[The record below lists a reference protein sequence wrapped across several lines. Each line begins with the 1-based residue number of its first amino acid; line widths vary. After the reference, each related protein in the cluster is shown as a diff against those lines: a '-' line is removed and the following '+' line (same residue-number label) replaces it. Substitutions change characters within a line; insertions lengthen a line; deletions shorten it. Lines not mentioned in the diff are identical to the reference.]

1 MLFRSPS
8 SPLSLSLPTLSLTTS
23 SAKRMLSSSAF
34 GMGLE
39 NSMNC
44 RGWLSRRLI
53 SGRSLPPK
61 QHKKPRPWR
70 LLLRGAMV
78 TAGQGDSPQADAL
91 GPHRD
96 LGRTERT
103 EWSGLA
109 ARWARTWPLCHHNFF
124 GQLSGAFDPTAKRL
138 LSPTAA
144 NTSRFSL
151 CALREDGRAAVTEC
165 DFQGRDG
172 IQPTPL

>member
-1 MLFRSPS
+1 MY
-8 SPLSLSLPTLSLTTS
+8 
-23 SAKRMLSSSAF
+23 
-34 GMGLE
+34 
-39 NSMNC
+39 C

-61 QHKKPRPWR
+61 QHRKPRPWR

-78 TAGQGDSPQADAL
+78 TAGQGHSPQADAL

-109 ARWARTWPLCHHNFF
+109 ARWARTWLLCHHNFF
-124 GQLSGAFDPTAKRL
+124 GQLSGASDPTAKLL

-144 NTSRFSL
+144 NTCIFSL

-165 DFQGRDG
+165 DFQGRG
-172 IQPTPL
+172 GTTHYPLLLYRWESCSLSTGRPFS

>member
-1 MLFRSPS
+1 MTSCICEIEKERIQMNLFM
-8 SPLSLSLPTLSLTTS
+8 
-23 SAKRMLSSSAF
+23 K
-34 GMGLE
+34 
-39 NSMNC
+39 
-44 RGWLSRRLI
+44 

-61 QHKKPRPWR
+61 QHRKPRPWR

-109 ARWARTWPLCHHNFF
+109 ARWARTWLLCHHNFS
-124 GQLSGAFDPTAKRL
+124 GQLSGASDPTAKL
-138 LSPTAA
+138 LSPTTA

-151 CALREDGRAAVTEC
+151 CALREDGRAVVTEC
-165 DFQGRDG
+165 DFQGRG
-172 IQPTPL
+172 GTTHHPL